1 MKQFPKDFLWG
12 AASAS
17 FQVEGARNEDGK
29 TDSIWDATS
38 PGHIKRNMNGDVTCD
53 HYHRYKEDVALMK
66 ELGLKTYRFS
76 ISWPRVIPKRGVIN
90 EAGIRSTRIWRTSF
104 WGRESNRFVR
114 CITGIFRCGST
125 MRAAGK
131 SADRERIYRVCKSG
145 GRRAFRSGALLDDIQ
160 RAGLFYR
167 IRTFLTEDRRRF
179 GSTVWRKNRNSA
191 ILHGSA
197 KMYCSVRQQYK

>member
-90 EAGIRSTRIWRTSF
+90 EAGIRFYQNLADELLGAGIEPFCTLYHWDLPMWVYNEGGWENPQIVKEFTEYVKVVADALSDR
-104 WGRESNRFVR
+104 VR
-114 CITGIFRCGST
+114 YWT
-125 MRAAGK
+125 
-131 SADRERIYRVCKSG
+131 
-145 GRRAFRSGALLDDIQ
+145 
-160 RAGLFYR
+160 
-167 IRTFLTEDRRRF
+167 TFNEP
-179 GSTVWRKNRNSA
+179 A
-191 ILHGSA
+191 
-197 KMYCSVRQQYK
+197 